1 MDGPMKESRREC
13 LDLLH
18 ALNVIVAE
26 ACAFFLKVDQDLFD
40 GRQNA
45 REILS
50 HLVFWHREYALTI
63 KALKDGQQPRLR
75 AGTYAALNSAAT
87 REFLNTPMSELTREL
102 RSYQD
107 QLADDLRLLPDW
119 NIDFPVKSGGRS
131 ESVAGRLPS
140 IESHIRSHIRRLK
153 KAERLGEA
161 WVNTYYSKE

>member
-40 GRQNA
+40 GHQNA

-50 HLVFWHREYALTI
+50 HLVFWHREYALII
-63 KALKDGQQPRLR
+63 KALKDGQQPRLK
-75 AGTYAALNSAAT
+75 AGTYAELNSAAT
-87 REFLNTPMSELTREL
+87 CEFLNTPMSELAHQL
-102 RSYQD
+102 RSHQD
-107 QLADDLRLLPDW
+107 QLVDDLRLLPNWD
-119 NIDFPVKSGGRS
+119 IDFPVKSVGRS

-140 IESHIRSHIRRLK
+140 IGSHIRGHLRRLK
-153 KAERLGEA
+153 RAERLGEA
-161 WVNTYYSKE
+161 WVKAYYSTK